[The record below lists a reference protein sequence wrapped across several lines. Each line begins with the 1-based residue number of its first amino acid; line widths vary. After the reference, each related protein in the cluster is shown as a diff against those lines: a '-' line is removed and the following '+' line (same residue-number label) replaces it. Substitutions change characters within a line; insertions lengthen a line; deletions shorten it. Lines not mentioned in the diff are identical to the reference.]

1 MSSSYERYI
10 LRMTTINAGIVEE
23 RKKQAKQQIIA
34 AFETADGYQL
44 GECLVR
50 DGGWGKHDFL
60 LKHTLTGQEKKV
72 VLRPDKDLPIGTYL
86 KYTVGDR
93 EETVI
98 LRERILDDSLMP
110 SYKAYICQD
119 TLRIKGFPI
128 EGFPCYGFNS
138 SYSSK
143 GMIDNDVIYT
153 LDSRN
158 KIYVQKNEYTVK
170 LFEKHR
176 GYRIIL
182 GDEETKYN
190 YFITEMDD
198 ISYPGMFI
206 ISLKIDEKHP
216 NDDGFYAYNE
226 EEIEFNSVVGQ
237 TELKI
242 DSTKVYCRTG
252 ETVLL
257 TSNKPVEWEYE
268 EKYEIDIPTGEQ
280 IPTIVIP
287 LPTDVTEL
295 EKVCGDNY
303 YQLTIQNKKEVDK
316 IFDKLQS
323 LVQEPNKII
332 NKITIVITAKDKEDT
347 TKQVQKEII
356 VKRR

>member
-10 LRMTTINAGIVEE
+10 LRMKTANSGIVEE

-50 DGGWGKHDFL
+50 DDGDGWDKYDFL

-72 VLRPDKDLPIGTYL
+72 VLRPDADLPIGTYL
-86 KYTVGDR
+86 RYKVHEDR
-93 EETVI
+93 EPVTLI

-119 TLRIKGFPI
+119 TLRIKGFPE

-158 KIYVQKNEYTVK
+158 KIYVQKNKYTVK

-226 EEIEFNSVVGQ
+226 EEIEFNNADADIIINSTLPYCRVGQ
-237 TELKI
+237 KTIL
-242 DSTKVYCRTG
+242 S
-252 ETVLL
+252 
-257 TSNKPVEWEYE
+257 SNKPVTWFVDGNQVATDINYYE
-268 EKYEIDIPTGEQ
+268 LIPTHTG
-280 IPTIVIP
+280 
-287 LPTDVTEL
+287 DVT
-295 EKVCGDNY
+295 
-303 YQLTIQNKKEVDK
+303 
-316 IFDKLQS
+316 
-323 LVQEPNKII
+323 
-332 NKITIVITAKDKEDT
+332 ITAT
-347 TKQVQKEII
+347 SGTKSATYI
-356 VKRR
+356 VKVK

>member
-1 MSSSYERYI
+1 MTSSYERYI
-10 LRMTTINAGIVEE
+10 LRMKTANSGIVEE

-34 AFETADGYQL
+34 AFETADGYQV
-44 GECLVR
+44 GKCLVR
-50 DGGWGKHDFL
+50 DTEWDNDYDFL
-60 LKHTLTGQEKKV
+60 LKHTLTGQEKKIV
-72 VLRPDKDLPIGTYL
+72 IRPDEDLPIGTYL
-86 KYTVGDR
+86 KYTVGNR

-98 LRERILDDSLMP
+98 LRERVLDDSLMP

-119 TLRIKGFPI
+119 TLRIKGFPT

-226 EEIEFNSVVGQ
+226 EEIEFDNADADIIINSTLPYCRVGQ
-237 TELKI
+237 
-242 DSTKVYCRTG
+242 R
-252 ETVLL
+252 VLL
-257 TSNKPVEWEYE
+257 KSSQPVTWFIDGNQVATDINYYE
-268 EKYEIDIPTGEQ
+268 LIPTQTG
-280 IPTIVIP
+280 
-287 LPTDVTEL
+287 DVT
-295 EKVCGDNY
+295 
-303 YQLTIQNKKEVDK
+303 
-316 IFDKLQS
+316 
-323 LVQEPNKII
+323 
-332 NKITIVITAKDKEDT
+332 ITATSDT
-347 TKQVQKEII
+347 KSATYI
-356 VKRR
+356 VKVK

>member
-10 LRMTTINAGIVEE
+10 LRMKTAE

-34 AFETADGYQL
+34 AFKTADGYQV

-50 DGGWGKHDFL
+50 DNEDGWEEYDFL
-60 LKHTLTGQEKKV
+60 LKHTLTGQEKKA
-72 VLRPDKDLPIGTYL
+72 VLRPDEDLPIGTYL
-86 KYTVGDR
+86 KYTVGNR

-216 NDDGFYAYNE
+216 NDDGFYAYNKE
-226 EEIEFNSVVGQ
+226 EMKFDNTDAGIIINSTLPYCRVGQ
-237 TELKI
+237 KTIL
-242 DSTKVYCRTG
+242 S
-252 ETVLL
+252 
-257 TSNKPVEWEYE
+257 SNKPVTWFVDGNQVATDINYYE
-268 EKYEIDIPTGEQ
+268 LIPTQTG
-280 IPTIVIP
+280 
-287 LPTDVTEL
+287 DVT
-295 EKVCGDNY
+295 
-303 YQLTIQNKKEVDK
+303 
-316 IFDKLQS
+316 
-323 LVQEPNKII
+323 
-332 NKITIVITAKDKEDT
+332 ITAT
-347 TKQVQKEII
+347 SGTKSATYI
-356 VKRR
+356 VKVK

>member
-1 MSSSYERYI
+1 MYPYSADSSLKFDFIDCYI
-10 LRMTTINAGIVEE
+10 LHN
-23 RKKQAKQQIIA
+23 
-34 AFETADGYQL
+34 DY
-44 GECLVR
+44 
-50 DGGWGKHDFL
+50 DFL
-60 LKHTLTGQEKKV
+60 LKHTLTGQEKKIV
-72 VLRPDKDLPIGTYL
+72 IRPDEDLPIGTYL
-86 KYTVGDR
+86 KYTVGNR

-119 TLRIKGFPI
+119 TLRIKGFPT

-182 GDEETKYN
+182 GDKETKYN

-198 ISYPGMFI
+198 ISYPGMFV

-226 EEIEFNSVVGQ
+226 EEIEFDNADADIIINSTLPYCRVGQ
-237 TELKI
+237 KTIL
-242 DSTKVYCRTG
+242 S
-252 ETVLL
+252 
-257 TSNKPVEWEYE
+257 SNKPVTWFVDGNQVATDINYYE
-268 EKYEIDIPTGEQ
+268 LIPTQTG
-280 IPTIVIP
+280 
-287 LPTDVTEL
+287 DVT
-295 EKVCGDNY
+295 
-303 YQLTIQNKKEVDK
+303 
-316 IFDKLQS
+316 
-323 LVQEPNKII
+323 
-332 NKITIVITAKDKEDT
+332 ITATSDT
-347 TKQVQKEII
+347 KSATYI
-356 VKRR
+356 VKVK